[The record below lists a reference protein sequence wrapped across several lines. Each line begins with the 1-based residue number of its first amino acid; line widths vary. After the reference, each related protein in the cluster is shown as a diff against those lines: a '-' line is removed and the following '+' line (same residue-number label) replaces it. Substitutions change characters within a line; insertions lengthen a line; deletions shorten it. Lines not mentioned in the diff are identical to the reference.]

1 MPALDAAARQPPA
14 VQIGVFDQQDAASPS
29 TVTPRTPSVMPRLI
43 RDQAK
48 NSGRVR
54 GSIRVRHVVMER
66 TIGPAVGLNSR
77 AARFIGGAA
86 QEHRMLAL
94 YIILGFVAVLAAIN
108 FIEFG
113 RVD

>member
-1 MPALDAAARQPPA
+1 LA
-14 VQIGVFDQQDAASPS
+14 
-29 TVTPRTPSVMPRLI
+29 
-43 RDQAK
+43 
-48 NSGRVR
+48 
-54 GSIRVRHVVMER
+54 
-66 TIGPAVGLNSR
+66 GPT
-77 AARFIGGAA
+77 

>member
-1 MPALDAAARQPPA
+1 M
-14 VQIGVFDQQDAASPS
+14 
-29 TVTPRTPSVMPRLI
+29 
-43 RDQAK
+43 
-48 NSGRVR
+48 
-54 GSIRVRHVVMER
+54 
-66 TIGPAVGLNSR
+66 NSR